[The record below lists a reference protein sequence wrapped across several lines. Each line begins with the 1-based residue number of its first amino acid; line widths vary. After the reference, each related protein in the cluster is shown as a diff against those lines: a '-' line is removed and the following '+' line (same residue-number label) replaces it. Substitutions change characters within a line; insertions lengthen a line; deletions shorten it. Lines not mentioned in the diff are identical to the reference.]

1 MDEPVSIS
9 VLLLARD
16 EAARLD
22 ALLPTLDFARE
33 VVVVVDAATRDR
45 TREVAAGHGAVVLER
60 SLDGFGPQRAFAL
73 AHCTQPWVLWIDTD
87 ERLDST
93 ARREIAAR
101 VTGRQQASG
110 FDLAR
115 VTYFLGRRIRFC
127 GWQGERVLRLFRR
140 ERARFDDAPVHERVT
155 VEGPIARIEGTLE
168 HHSYASWAECRDKLF
183 RYAEAGAESARRA
196 GRRASLIDVVARP
209 PLRFLRMYVLQFG
222 VLDGAAGLM
231 VCLLASV
238 QVFLKYAALWAD
250 RFKSPEG
257 RGR

>member
-1 MDEPVSIS
+1 MPEPLPIS

-22 ALLPTLDFARE
+22 ALLPTLAFARE
-33 VVVVVDAATRDR
+33 VVVVVDAATRDQ
-45 TREVAAGHGAVVLER
+45 TRETAARHGALVLER
-60 SLDGFGPQRAFAL
+60 ALDGFGPQRAFAL

-93 ARREIAAR
+93 ASREIAAR
-101 VTGRQQASG
+101 VTSPQQAAW

-127 GWQGERVLRLFRR
+127 GWQGERVTRLFRR
-140 ERARFDDAPVHERVT
+140 ERARFDDARVHERVA
-155 VEGPIARIEGTLE
+155 VEGSGGRLGGTLE
-168 HHSYASWAECRDKLF
+168 HHSYATWAECRDKLF

-196 GRRASLIDVVARP
+196 GRRASLLDVVARP
-209 PLRFLRMYVLQFG
+209 PLRFLRMYALQLG
-222 VLDGAAGLM
+222 ALDGAAGLM
-231 VCLLASV
+231 VCLLAST

-250 RFKSPEG
+250 RFAKPEG